1 MKKLQ
6 KIDPFIITLVCAGL
20 SAIAL
25 RAYALLTSFN
35 NITMHFDDKTA
46 IGIGSG
52 VVILAIIAFLSYLF
66 IGEKEVDLIAKNDN
80 AASYIPAGMV
90 CISLLFMAV
99 EKLIFSI
106 GGYAAK
112 ELRILMIVSAALALL
127 SVISFFVSIFVEKK
141 ESLFKAA
148 FSLSIV
154 FFLDI
159 YAAYL
164 FYNTTVHPTNS
175 PNKTVDQMAYIFA
188 AVFFLFETRIPLG
201 RAMWKPYVSLGLIA
215 TLLTAYSSIPS
226 ILVYIING
234 YQVSDSIIESVLT
247 LALSVFIFSRVY
259 QTKSLTPNQEC
270 EAVSSI
276 LAMSKMRDEELESQ
290 RKDSRARINN
300 KEENDDAEDATN
312 YTFDIPFEENESAEN
327 GEDIDITNSQSE

>member
-20 SAIAL
+20 SAITL

-35 NITMHFDDKTA
+35 NITMHFEDKTA
-46 IGIGSG
+46 IYIGGGI
-52 VVILAIIAFLSYLF
+52 VVLAIIAFLSYLF
-66 IGEKEVDLIAKNDN
+66 VGEKDVDLMAKNDN
-80 AASYIPAGMV
+80 AASYIPAGIV
-90 CISLLFMAV
+90 CISLLFMGV
-99 EKLIFSI
+99 KNLISGI
-106 GGYAAK
+106 YGYSSQV
-112 ELRILMIVSAALALL
+112 LSTLMIISAVLALL
-127 SVISFFVSIFVEKK
+127 SAISFFVSIFVEKK

-154 FFLDI
+154 FFLAI

-175 PNKTVDQMAYIFA
+175 PNKIVDQMAYIFA

-201 RAMWKPYVSLGLIA
+201 RAMWKPYISVGLIA
-215 TLLTAYSSIPS
+215 TLLTAYSAIPS

-312 YTFDIPFEENESAEN
+312 YTFDIPFEDSKPAESS
-327 GEDIDITNSQSE
+327 EDIDITNSQSK